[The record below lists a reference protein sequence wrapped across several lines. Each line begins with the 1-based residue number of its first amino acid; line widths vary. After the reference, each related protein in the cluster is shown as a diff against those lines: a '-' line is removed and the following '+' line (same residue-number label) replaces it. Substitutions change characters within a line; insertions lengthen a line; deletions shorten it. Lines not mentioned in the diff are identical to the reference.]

1 MYYFD
6 DNANINPAHPLSKY
20 MNEAYKVFMCLNN
33 NPFIQSTQN
42 TNSWRRNNY
51 GNNYCQSNSNST
63 WQQHQQRPR
72 RNSNSPEDISYRS
85 DAKSPSS
92 SFVEKRI
99 CFICHERGHI
109 AMNCSKRDDFK
120 VQATQRKSPDSL
132 ESIKEDE
139 NSSNSS
145 SRSSSKTSAESNE
158 IEELEKFVLRK
169 SEAELKSREVDLRKN
184 KQRLKNAVDNARS
197 QDDLVVK
204 TLKTRVKDI
213 EGQIEKLKAKCEQY
227 RHTIRMFKQ
236 MR

>member
-6 DNANINPAHPLSKY
+6 DNANINQAHPLSKY

-42 TNSWRRNNY
+42 TNSWRRNN
-51 GNNYCQSNSNST
+51 NVQSNPNSS

-72 RNSNSPEDISYRS
+72 RNSNSPEDISYRCDS
-85 DAKSPSS
+85 KSPSSSS

-99 CFICHERGHI
+99 CFICEERGHI
-109 AMNCSKRDDFK
+109 AVNCSKRDDFK
-120 VQATQRKSPDSL
+120 VEETPRKSPDSL

-145 SRSSSKTSAESNE
+145 RKTSCESSSNE
-158 IEELEKFVLRK
+158 IEELERFVLRK
-169 SEAELKSREVDLRKN
+169 SEAELKSLESDLRKY
-184 KQRLKNAVDNARS
+184 KQRLKIAVDNARS
-197 QDDLVVK
+197 QEDLVVK
-204 TLKTRVKDI
+204 TLTNRVKDI
-213 EGQIEKLKAKCEQY
+213 EGQIEKLKVKCEQY
-227 RHTIRMFKQ
+227 RQTIRMFKQ